1 MRLGAGTGSSGAR
14 PATALIADDEAPM
27 RDLLRARLQAVW
39 PELAIVAEAANGVEA
54 VELGERHRPD
64 IAFLDIRM
72 PGLSGIE
79 AARRLYRDAH
89 IVFATAYDQ
98 YALDAFEQ
106 GALDYLLKPVSAER
120 LATTCARLRTR
131 MQAAP
136 AARSAAGA
144 AVAAA
149 AGMASP
155 ACAPDDIGAQL
166 ARLATLLERG
176 GHGNAPG
183 GAGKHGYLRWIQ
195 AQVGASL
202 RMVSTREV
210 LFFQSDEK
218 YTRVQTASSEFLIRK
233 TLKELLDE
241 LDPDEFWRI
250 HRSTLVRVDAIA
262 EVVRDLRGRQ
272 LLRLRGSAHELEVSR
287 NHGYLFQQM

>member
-1 MRLGAGTGSSGAR
+1 MKPL
-14 PATALIADDEAPM
+14 TALIADDEAPM
-27 RDLLRARLQAVW
+27 RDLLRARLQQAW
-39 PELAIVAEAANGVEA
+39 PDLQIVAEAANGVEA
-54 VELGERHRPD
+54 VELGEKLRPD

-79 AARRLYRDAH
+79 AARRLYERSH

-120 LATTCARLRTR
+120 LATTCARL
-131 MQAAP
+131 QARLRKNSTAETTP
-136 AARSAAGA
+136 
-144 AVAAA
+144 
-149 AGMASP
+149 P
-155 ACAPDDIGAQL
+155 QDIGQQL
-166 ARLATLLERG
+166 AKLTTLLE
-176 GHGNAPG
+176 NK
-183 GAGKHGYLRWIQ
+183 GKPEKPTYLRWIQ

-202 RMVSTREV
+202 RMVSTREI

-218 YTRVQTASSEFLIRK
+218 YTRVQTAAAEFLIRK

-262 EVVRDLRGRQ
+262 EVKRDLRGRQ
-272 LLRLRGSAHELEVSR
+272 MLKVHGYPGELEVSR
-287 NHGYLFQQM
+287 NHSYLFQQM

>member
-1 MRLGAGTGSSGAR
+1 MTPSLRGR
-14 PATALIADDEAPM
+14 PVTALIADDEAPM
-27 RDLLRARLQAVW
+27 RDLLRARLKQAW
-39 PELAIVAEAANGVEA
+39 PDLQIVAEAANGVEA
-54 VELGERHRPD
+54 VELGEKLRPD

-79 AARRLYRDAH
+79 AARRLYERSH

-120 LATTCARLRTR
+120 LATTCARLQARLRART
-131 MQAAP
+131 Q
-136 AARSAAGA
+136 G
-144 AVAAA
+144 AAA
-149 AGMASP
+149 AP
-155 ACAPDDIGAQL
+155 QDIGQQL
-166 ARLATLLERG
+166 AKLTTLLENRG
-176 GHGNAPG
+176 KPEKPA
-183 GAGKHGYLRWIQ
+183 YLRWIQ

-202 RMVSTREV
+202 RMVSTREI

-218 YTRVQTASSEFLIRK
+218 YTRVQTVGAEFLIRK

-262 EVVRDLRGRQ
+262 EVKRDLRGRQ
-272 LLRLRGSAHELEVSR
+272 MLKVRGWPGELEVSR
-287 NHGYLFQQM
+287 NHSYLFQQM

>member
-1 MRLGAGTGSSGAR
+1 MSN
-14 PATALIADDEAPM
+14 PVTALIADDEAPM
-27 RDLLRARLQAVW
+27 RDLLRARLHAVW
-39 PELAIVAEAANGVEA
+39 PELQIVAEAANGVQA
-54 VELGERHRPD
+54 VELGSRHKPD

-79 AARRLYRDAH
+79 AARQLYTHSH

-98 YALDAFEQ
+98 YALDAFQQ
-106 GALDYLLKPVSAER
+106 GALDYLLKPVSADR

-131 MQAAP
+131 LETRHGTSREAEAP
-136 AARSAAGA
+136 E
-144 AVAAA
+144 
-149 AGMASP
+149 
-155 ACAPDDIGAQL
+155 IGQQL
-166 ARLATLLERG
+166 ARLTALLENKG
-176 GHGNAPG
+176 QAKPTT
-183 GAGKHGYLRWIQ
+183 GYLRWIQ

-210 LFFQSDEK
+210 LFFQADDK
-218 YTRVQTASSEFLIRK
+218 YTRVQTATAEFLIRK

-262 EVVRDLRGRQ
+262 EVSRDVRGRQ
-272 LLRLRGSAHELEVSR
+272 MLRLKNFQGEQLEVSR
-287 NHGYLFQQM
+287 NHSHLFQQM